1 MPKPSHGALLDPIAG
16 MGTPGEPTA
25 VGQGGLHAPARAWG
39 AQGQECQRAPHGNP
53 SPSMLGT
60 SSPHQPHH
68 GVQGVRPKSELRWG
82 AKAGEA
88 QPVAAAAEL
97 GAQISEQPRVN

>member
-25 VGQGGLHAPARAWG
+25 GGGGGAACPSQGLGCTRTGMPAGTPWAP
-39 AQGQECQRAPHGNP
+39 QP
-53 SPSMLGT
+53 T

-68 GVQGVRPKSELRWG
+68 RVQGVRPKSELCWG

-88 QPVAAAAEL
+88 QPDAAAAEL